1 MKLKNALKR
10 RTRGAGS
17 GGEGGG
23 FQHRV
28 WQVGN
33 PEGRR
38 LETEIWG
45 GVGGGASL
53 CFALLLSLDSGQA
66 KFLATFVAW
75 TRASGVLGN
84 TRNVI
89 AKLWALQRTVR
100 QGFLRPRWEATWGR
114 AVDLA
119 PRGCPR
125 GKGWRSWPLPGG
137 KWLTRLSWSN
147 DVLSERGRLLRPFLS
162 WYLAGRGAKQILLS
176 AWSRKELMIFLNTL
190 DLEA

>member
-45 GVGGGASL
+45 GVGGGGVSL
-53 CFALLLSLDSGQA
+53 F
-66 KFLATFVAW
+66 
-75 TRASGVLGN
+75 RAPLILG
-84 TRNVI
+84 
-89 AKLWALQRTVR
+89 L
-100 QGFLRPRWEATWGR
+100 G
-114 AVDLA
+114 
-119 PRGCPR
+119 
-125 GKGWRSWPLPGG
+125 
-137 KWLTRLSWSN
+137 
-147 DVLSERGRLLRPFLS
+147 
-162 WYLAGRGAKQILLS
+162 AG
-176 AWSRKELMIFLNTL
+176 
-190 DLEA
+190 